1 MRAFID
7 RNGNGQWDEG
17 NYSDDRLPEEVYYFP
32 SPITLRAKWDQE
44 QEWDLMRTPLIMQK
58 PSEIT
63 KQKPDKEKKIQNRNA
78 ERAKQWGQKGSK
90 EQKK

>member
-1 MRAFID
+1 
-7 RNGNGQWDEG
+7 
-17 NYSDDRLPEEVYYFP
+17 
-32 SPITLRAKWDQE
+32 
-44 QEWDLMRTPLIMQK
+44 MRTPLIMQK

-63 KQKPDKEKKIQNRNA
+63 KQKPDKEKKIQNSNA